1 MTEFSRTCRLLYRRI
16 APKSAQVAGPHKLTK
31 ANVDFARA
39 PECQSLFGKMKT
51 LLSMASVLSHPDFRA
66 EFTLDMDASNDGIGA
81 VLGQ

>member
-1 MTEFSRTCRLLYRRI
+1 
-16 APKSAQVAGPHKLTK
+16 
-31 ANVDFARA
+31 
-39 PECQSLFGKMKT
+39 MKT